1 MNREIAVVALGI
13 ALGMI
18 YFHRTGFSPGG
29 IISPGI
35 LALHMYSFHVFAWTA
50 AFSIIIFILLEI
62 AVRTFGVYGR
72 QRTALSLLI
81 AALIGLMP
89 TGFLPLEPVWL
100 GWVIPGLV
108 ASDIQRQ
115 GFVPTISGLVAIS
128 GITFMAGGFLP

>member
-35 LALHMYSFHVFAWTA
+35 MGLPMFSFHVFAWTA
-50 AFSIIIFILLEI
+50 AFSIFIFILLEI

>member
-35 LALHMYSFHVFAWTA
+35 LALHMFSFHVFAWTA
-50 AFSIIIFILLEI
+50 AFSIFIFILLEI

>member
-50 AFSIIIFILLEI
+50 AFSIFIFILLEI